1 MCRAARAEGVGVL
14 LATPRWPK
22 GAPAPPLGIEE
33 CGQMLERLRR
43 AARGESP
50 QLRLGFVLQFD
61 EGLPALA
68 ERHGARLALGGGRHL
83 LVSLPALETPAAAE
97 SVWEE
102 LARLGFA
109 VVLARPECS
118 PALRRDAAR
127 LDRWAAAGVLMQ
139 LDASSVT
146 GAYGREVQRF
156 AWRCVGR
163 YGAGRGVVVASNARD
178 ASARRPSLAEAAEM
192 ISKRLGRARAR
203 ALVEDGPAR
212 VLSADAPHRLSPPI
226 KSPAGRVRA
235 GALLRSLLARKTL
248 PEEG

>member
-22 GAPAPPLGIEE
+22 GATAPPLGFEE
-33 CGQMLERLRR
+33 CGRRLERLRR

-61 EGLPALA
+61 EGLPALV

-83 LVSLPALETPAAAE
+83 LVSLPALETPAAAD

-127 LDRWAAAGVLMQ
+127 LDHWADAGVLMQ

-156 AWRCVGR
+156 AWRCVER
-163 YGAGRGVVVASNARD
+163 YGAGRVVVASNARD
-178 ASARRPSLAEAAEM
+178 ASARRPSLGEAAEM

-203 ALVEDGPAR
+203 ALVEDGPAQ
-212 VLSADAPHRLSPPI
+212 VLSAHAPHRLSPPI

-235 GALLRSLLARKTL
+235 GALLRSLLTRKTL